1 MIEVF
6 FILLI
11 IGLILVGAEIFIPG
25 GILGTI
31 GGLALLG
38 SVIIAFANF
47 PAPVAIAI
55 AGGIVILV
63 GIAIALWLKFFPRT
77 WVGRKMMVSEDLH
90 DSTGTQDG
98 LSQLVGKTGVA
109 ISPLHP
115 GGFAEIEG
123 RRVDVVTQGEM
134 IDKGTS
140 ISVIEVE
147 SNRVVVVAQDA

>member
-47 PAPVAIAI
+47 PASVAIAI

-63 GIAIALWLKFFPRT
+63 GIAIALWIKFFPRT

-90 DSTGTQDG
+90 DSTGTEDG
-98 LSQLVGKTGVA
+98 LSQLVGKPGVA

-147 SNRVVVVAQDA
+147 SNRVIVATQDA